1 MNSLPRFR
9 SHHFQ
14 SYEEQSVASPPWT
27 PITYSTLPPYHQTLS
42 PNMTTAV
49 SPTSPSPSTSL
60 NPPSAGRTPHEPSTD
75 LPRNR
80 SVQFSTPA
88 SPTSP
93 SLSPTSRPEHTQ
105 QVESS
110 ADETTPIVGKE
121 KGNARNRSYE
131 GVRTPSIDN
140 GVGSSR
146 QRTVPGARRKKAAFD
161 GAASG
166 GEEDAAGAK
175 NKEKGGWW
183 KDLAEKYGSVELD
196 NKGSVARDHLA
207 LGSFLFLQVGDPL
220 PKKRFFPRENLG
232 LTINRPQ
239 NALS

>member
-1 MNSLPRFR
+1 M
-9 SHHFQ
+9 
-14 SYEEQSVASPPWT
+14 T
-27 PITYSTLPPYHQTLS
+27 P
-42 PNMTTAV
+42 AV
-49 SPTSPSPSTSL
+49 SPTSPSPTTSP
-60 NPPSAGRTPHEPSTD
+60 NPSQAGRAPREPSTD

-88 SPTSP
+88 SPMSP
-93 SLSPTSRPEHTQ
+93 SLSPTSRPEHAQ

-121 KGNARNRSYE
+121 KGNAKHKSYE
-131 GVRTPSIDN
+131 AVRTPSIDS

-161 GAASG
+161 GAASR
-166 GEEDAAGAK
+166 GEEDAAGAN

-207 LGSFLFLQVGDPL
+207 LGSFLFLQVGKPSPSKKLSSPL
-220 PKKRFFPRENLG
+220 ERNPG
-232 LTINRPQ
+232 LTNNWPQ